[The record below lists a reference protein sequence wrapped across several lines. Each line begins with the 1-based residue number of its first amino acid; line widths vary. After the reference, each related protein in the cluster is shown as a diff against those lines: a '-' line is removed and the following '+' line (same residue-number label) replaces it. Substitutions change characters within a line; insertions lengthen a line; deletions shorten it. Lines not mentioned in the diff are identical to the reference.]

1 MERYLLNV
9 LHSSLHIKQFKQI
22 HGLIVTNYPTLT
34 PFFVQGLLRLS
45 IIAYARQVFDRI
57 PQPSKILY
65 NSLISTYSKLSLYK
79 EALDA
84 FVLMHDSGTRVVCST
99 IPPVMKSCTSLLAG
113 ELANEIH
120 SLVVKYGFSSDV
132 FVQTP
137 LMDFYAKI
145 GDIDSAK
152 KVFYE
157 ILVKDPICYN
167 CLISGYSK
175 SGDVVAAQQLF
186 DEMSERTV
194 VSWNS
199 MISCYANNGHYREG
213 LRMFE
218 RMQVEKFRPNEISV
232 ATVLSICAKLRDLE
246 MGLRV
251 KKFID
256 ENNLCINMIV
266 STALLEMYVK
276 CGAVDDARQEFECM
290 DRRDVVAWSAMI
302 AGYAQNGRPSEALEL
317 FESMKSKQ
325 IKPNDVALV
334 SVLSACSQLG
344 SLEAGER
351 IGNYVESQGFVFSVY
366 VASALLDMY
375 SKCGNIS
382 KARQIF
388 NQMPQKD
395 VVSWNSMIV
404 GLAANGFAKEAIN
417 LFEKMKEI
425 RVKPNDITFVGI
437 LTACTHAGLLELG
450 IRIFRS
456 MKSDHEITPTIE
468 HYACV
473 VDLFCRS
480 GKLKDA
486 HEFICKMEVEP
497 TVVIWGTLLSA
508 SRIHSSLE
516 LAEFS
521 VKKLLELEPE
531 NSGNYILLSNIYAS
545 AGRWEESLT
554 VRNLMKTNRVQKT
567 SAYSWIEMD
576 NKVHK
581 FLVGDTSHPGSNDVY
596 HIVDGL
602 AMQLTWAGYN
612 FESALEFSWCS

>member
-9 LHSSLHIKQFKQI
+9 LHLSLHIKQFKQI
-22 HGLIVTNYPTLT
+22 HGLIVTNYPALT

-45 IIAYARQVFDRI
+45 IIVYARQVFERI

-79 EALDA
+79 EALEA

-113 ELANEIH
+113 ELASEIH
-120 SLVVKYGFSSDV
+120 SLVVKYGFSSNV

-152 KVFYE
+152 KVFDE
-157 ILVKDPICYN
+157 IFVKDPICYN

-175 SGDVVAAQQLF
+175 SGDVVAAQRLF
-186 DEMSERTV
+186 DDMSERTV

-218 RMQVEKFRPNEISV
+218 RMQVERFRPNEISV

-256 ENNLCINMIV
+256 ENNLHINMIV

-276 CGAVDDARQEFECM
+276 CGAVDDARQEFERM

-351 IGNYVESQGFVFSVY
+351 IGNYVESQGFLFNIY

-388 NQMPQKD
+388 NHMPQKD

-450 IRIFRS
+450 LRIFRS
-456 MKSDHEITPTIE
+456 MKSDHEMTPTIE

-486 HEFICKMEVEP
+486 HEFICRMEVEP
-497 TVVIWGTLLSA
+497 NVVIWGTLLSA
-508 SRIHSSLE
+508 SRIHSNLE

-531 NSGNYILLSNIYAS
+531 NSGNYILLSNIYAT

-554 VRNLMKTNRVQKT
+554 VRNLMKINRVQKT

-581 FLVGDTSHPGSNDVY
+581 FLVGDTSHPRSNDVY
-596 HIVDGL
+596 RIVDGL
-602 AMQLTWAGYN
+602 AMQSTWAGYN

>member
-1 MERYLLNV
+1 MERYLLN
-9 LHSSLHIKQFKQI
+9 LLQSSLHIKQFKQV
-22 HGLIVTNYPTLT
+22 HALIVTNYPTLT
-34 PFFVQGLLRLS
+34 PVFVQGLLRLS
-45 IIAYARQVFDRI
+45 IIPYARQVFDRI
-57 PQPSKILY
+57 PQPNHFLY
-65 NSLISTYSKLSLYK
+65 NSLISTYSRLSLNK
-79 EALDA
+79 EALEA
-84 FVLMHDSGTRVVCST
+84 FVLMHDSGIRVVCST
-99 IPPVMKSCTSLLAG
+99 ISPVMKSCTSLLAI
-113 ELANEIH
+113 ELANEVH

-137 LMDFYAKI
+137 LMDFYAKTS
-145 GDIDSAK
+145 DIDSAK
-152 KVFYE
+152 KVFDE

-175 SGDVVAAQQLF
+175 SGDVIAGQRLF
-186 DEMSERTV
+186 DEMTERTV

-199 MISCYANNGHYREG
+199 MISCYANNGYYHEG
-213 LRMFE
+213 LRIFE
-218 RMQVEKFRPNEISV
+218 RMQAERFCPNETSV
-232 ATVLSICAKLRDLE
+232 ATVLSVCAKLRDLE

-256 ENNLCINMIV
+256 ENNFRMNMIV

-276 CGAVDDARQEFECM
+276 CGAVDDARQEFNRM

-302 AGYAQNGRPSEALEL
+302 AGYAQNGRPIEALEL
-317 FESMKSKQ
+317 FERMKSEQ

-351 IGNYVESQGFVFSVY
+351 IGYYVESQGFVLNVY

-382 KARQIF
+382 KAHQIF
-388 NQMPQKD
+388 NKMPHKD
-395 VVSWNSMIV
+395 VVSWNTMIV
-404 GLAANGFAKEAIN
+404 GLAANGFGVEAIN
-417 LFEKMKEI
+417 LYEKMKEI
-425 RVKPNDITFVGI
+425 GVKPNDITFVGI
-437 LTACTHAGLLELG
+437 LTACTHARLLELG
-450 IRIFRS
+450 LGFFRS

-486 HEFICKMEVEP
+486 YEFICRMEVEP
-497 TVVIWGTLLSA
+497 NVVIWGTLLSS
-508 SRIHSSLE
+508 SRIHSNLE
-516 LAEFS
+516 LAELS

-531 NSGNYILLSNIYAS
+531 NSGNYVLLSNIYAS
-545 AGRWEESLT
+545 AGRWQEAVT
-554 VRNLMKTNRVQKT
+554 VRNLMKTNRVQKIT
-567 SAYSWIEMD
+567 AYSWIEMD

-581 FLVGDTSHPGSNDVY
+581 FLVGDTSHPRSNDVY
-596 HIVDGL
+596 GIVDGL
-602 AMQLTWAGYN
+602 AMQLTWTGYN
-612 FESALEFSWCS
+612 FDSDLEFG

>member
-22 HGLIVTNYPTLT
+22 HGLIVTNYPALT

-45 IIAYARQVFDRI
+45 IIVYARQVFDRI

-79 EALDA
+79 EALEA

-113 ELANEIH
+113 EFANEIH
-120 SLVVKYGFSSDV
+120 SLVVKYGFSSNV

-152 KVFYE
+152 KIFDE
-157 ILVKDPICYN
+157 IFVKDPICYN

-175 SGDVVAAQQLF
+175 SGDVVAAQRLF

-218 RMQVEKFRPNEISV
+218 RMQVERFRPNEISV
-232 ATVLSICAKLRDLE
+232 ASVLSICAKLRDLE

-256 ENNLCINMIV
+256 ENNLHINMIV

-276 CGAVDDARQEFECM
+276 CGAVDDARQEFERM

-351 IGNYVESQGFVFSVY
+351 IGNYVESQGFLFNVY
-366 VASALLDMY
+366 VASALLDMH

-388 NQMPQKD
+388 NHMPQKD

-450 IRIFRS
+450 LRIFRS

-486 HEFICKMEVEP
+486 HEFICRMEVEP
-497 TVVIWGTLLSA
+497 NVVIWGTLLSA
-508 SRIHSSLE
+508 SRIHSNLE

-531 NSGNYILLSNIYAS
+531 NSGNYILLSNIYAT

-554 VRNLMKTNRVQKT
+554 VRNLMKINRVQKT

-581 FLVGDTSHPGSNDVY
+581 FLVGDTSHPRSNDVY
-596 HIVDGL
+596 RIVDGL
-602 AMQLTWAGYN
+602 AMQSTWAGYN